1 MTAPARHA
9 RWQAA
14 LGLAALLLLA
24 LPWTRQ
30 RMEASMFS
38 HMLVQFP
45 LWLATGALLAGA
57 LSPALVRHLRRWNA
71 NGLSGLSLASITLAV
86 LMVPRVLDLALYVPL
101 IELAKL
107 AALLAA
113 GAALRLSWRP
123 AGFTLQFF
131 FLGGIVMMMAI
142 VGMLYV
148 DTPLRLCNAYL
159 QDDQIRLGQW
169 LTGSAAAIGVAWLL
183 RVGWILMQ
191 HEAAYMA
198 QANPIDNPAP
208 TPPAATGSFSKAD
221 DHRPCHEST

>member
-1 MTAPARHA
+1 MMALLRNG
-9 RWQAA
+9 RLQAA
-14 LGLAALLLLA
+14 LGLVALLLLA
-24 LPWTRQ
+24 LPRTRQ
-30 RMEASMFS
+30 HMEATMFN

-45 LWLATGALLAGA
+45 LWLAAGALLAGA
-57 LSPALVRHLRRWNA
+57 LPAPALRHLRRWNA
-71 NGLSGLSLASITLAV
+71 SGLSGLTLASITLAV
-86 LMVPRVLDLALYVPL
+86 LMVPRVLDLALYVPQ

-142 VGMLYV
+142 VGMLYI
-148 DTPLRLCNAYL
+148 DSPLRLCNAYL
-159 QDDQIRLGQW
+159 QDDQIRLGRW
-169 LTGSAAAIGVAWLL
+169 LTGSAAAIGIAWLL